1 MSCFTFPPVP
11 FFRCNYLFVSI
22 CKLHGKKLFQDILCL
37 CRDFYMNIQPTT
49 TNQILLR
56 KKPKTHQ
63 SAQDYLTVPL
73 KQDTFEHSQKEFNLN
88 DSIKSLSKIKDKS
101 GKEKFHRGQLATL
114 EYYLQEEP
122 KKWDS
127 VYTLAKNPEMKADFV
142 YLMAAKPL
150 EHLNTL
156 TEISEIKDKNGNSKY
171 SGKEMMNFNDNL
183 TFEQLQNAKP
193 LTKTFLPVKNIILL
207 AQTPKIPSTDKIAD
221 KVIQMEEVIGNKL
234 QSVEFTKNKYEK
246 NAYVITAKTT
256 DNTAKKVLL
265 NKDLK
270 NEAIEDTTSYKAK
283 SGKEYIIKK
292 TTDYRN
298 NTVSKVRYREDA
310 QVGRP
315 VFENEIRI
323 VKDNN
328 NKVKHYEYVSPSVVN
343 GVYDIVYKKPDGTEK
358 IVSSGKIDK
367 KTGITSVKKDMK
379 SPDGTRTQYLYEN
392 DPQGNRIVDY
402 KITDKNGNVLMN
414 KSQTFEIINENKFI
428 SSRNNDKY
436 EINVTENS
444 ISVQDLNNKNKKAIF
459 NADKDF
465 TGDKKVLLETL
476 KHFPGE
482 ELIKM
487 RVNVDTLESIPDP
500 LDAYYNGGNRA
511 IYTGN
516 DPFLLLHELG
526 HAVDMKDVDGK
537 SNDAYENTFYKSI
550 TADKDVNKTFEE
562 EKANFFKKYPEAQ
575 REYIDYF
582 MNTLNHYNGETGG
595 LQETIAESNALLS
608 EGKSYEPLAIR
619 SQYLQQNFP
628 KTIAVLETKLNK

>member
-1 MSCFTFPPVP
+1 MNVQP
-11 FFRCNYLFVSI
+11 
-22 CKLHGKKLFQDILCL
+22 ILA
-37 CRDFYMNIQPTT
+37 
-49 TNQILLR
+49 NQILFG
-56 KKPKTHQ
+56 KKPKTNKNKTT
-63 SAQDYLTVPL
+63 QDYSTVPL
-73 KQDTFEHSQKEFNLN
+73 KQDTFETSKKEFSLD
-88 DSIKSLSKIKDKS
+88 DSMKTLSKIKDKN

-150 EHLNTL
+150 DHLNIL
-156 TEISEIKDKNGNSKY
+156 KDISELKDKNGTQKY
-171 SGKEMMNFNDNL
+171 SGKEMMNFNDSL
-183 TFEQLQNAKP
+183 TFEQLQSAKP
-193 LTKTFLPVKNIILL
+193 LTKTSLDVKNIILL
-207 AQTPKIPSTDKIAD
+207 SQTPKIPVTDKITD
-221 KVIQMEEVIGNKL
+221 KVLEMENLIGDKL
-234 QSVEFTKNKYEK
+234 QSIEFTLNKYVK
-246 NAYVITAKTT
+246 DAYVISAKTNENIT
-256 DNTAKKVLL
+256 QTAFFNKNLNCDAIENTKIYTS
-265 NKDLK
+265 LK
-270 NEAIEDTTSYKAK
+270 NEKN
-283 SGKEYIIKK
+283 YIIKK

-310 QVGRP
+310 KVGRP

-323 VKDNN
+323 IKDNN

-343 GVYDIVYKKPDGTEK
+343 GVYDIVYKKPDGTENV
-358 IVSSGKIDK
+358 VSMGKIDK
-367 KTGITSVKKDMK
+367 KTGITTVKKDMK

-402 KITDKNGNVLMN
+402 KITDKNGNVLLN

-444 ISVQDLNNKNKKAIF
+444 ISVQDLNNKNKKAVF
-459 NADKDF
+459 NADKEF
-465 TGDKKVLLETL
+465 TGNKKMLLETL

-487 RVNVDTLESIPDP
+487 RENVDKLESIPDP
-500 LDAYYNGGNRA
+500 LDAFYNGGSRT
-511 IYTGN
+511 ITTGSN
-516 DPFLLLHELG
+516 PFLLLHELG
-526 HAVDMKDVDGK
+526 HAVDMKNVDGN
-537 SNDAYENTFYKSI
+537 SNDAYEKTFYKSI

-562 EKANFFKKYPEAQ
+562 EKANFFKKYPDAQ
-575 REYIDYF
+575 REHIDYF

-595 LQETIAESNALLS
+595 LQETIAETNAILS

-628 KTIAVLETKLNK
+628 KTIALLETKLNK